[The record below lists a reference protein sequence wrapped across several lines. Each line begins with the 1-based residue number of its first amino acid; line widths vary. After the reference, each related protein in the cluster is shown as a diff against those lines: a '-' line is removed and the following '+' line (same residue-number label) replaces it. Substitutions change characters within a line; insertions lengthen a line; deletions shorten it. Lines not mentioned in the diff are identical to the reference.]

1 MMAHMIDVKKYKS
14 RLEEELTE
22 LEEELRGVGRK
33 NPQNPADWEA
43 TAPLAEDVEADTN
56 EAADRIE
63 GYEENS
69 AILKELETR
78 YNEVK
83 DALARIEQSTY
94 GICKISGEPIEEKR
108 LDADPA
114 AQTCIKHMNA

>member
-1 MMAHMIDVKKYKS
+1 MIDTTKFKA
-14 RLEEELTE
+14 RLTEELQE
-22 LEEELRGVGRK
+22 LEEELKSVGRK
-33 NPQNPADWEA
+33 NPLNPADWEA
-43 TAPLAEDVEADTN
+43 TAPEAEDIEADTN

-83 DALARIEQSTY
+83 EALARIEAGTY
-94 GICKISGEPIEEKR
+94 GILKISQEPIEEKR
-108 LDADPA
+108 LEADPA
-114 AQTCIKHMNA
+114 ADTCTKHMN

>member
-1 MMAHMIDVKKYKS
+1 MTDTNKYKPL
-14 RLEEELTE
+14 LEGELKE
-22 LEEELRGVGRK
+22 LEEELKSLGRV

-43 TAPLAEDVEADTN
+43 TAPVAEDVEADTN
-56 EAADRIE
+56 DAADRVE
-63 GYEENS
+63 EYEERT

-83 DALARIEQSTY
+83 EALTRIDKGTY
-94 GICKISGEPIEEKR
+94 GVCKISGEPIEEKR

-114 AQTCIKHMNA
+114 ADTCMKHVD